1 MRRGSRNRGVPTR
14 YGTTYTHKSEKIDLF
29 ESKTNREAVESSDKE
44 LWLVAMQQE
53 MNAFAENETC
63 SLVERPKDK
72 IVMNGKWVFKVKQN
86 EEGEI
91 DKYKAR
97 YVAKGYARVEGVDF
111 NETFA
116 PPCRLETFRTVL
128 AIAASRKISIEQMD
142 IKSAYLHSEIQEE
155 IYLEQ
160 PEGFEKENNLVC
172 KLRKSIYGLRQAA
185 RNWYKKLHDFLL
197 EKVMTKSANDPCLFT
212 RKSQD
217 IFLYILTWVDDIM
230 RVGNKPEEV
239 QKLKYSLSQNFK
251 MKDRGKIKHFLGLRI
266 SQHEDGI
273 NVHQELFIQNVLRR
287 FGMEDCK
294 PIKTPVEMNL
304 KLDKSSEQSDIDVT
318 SYRSLVGSL
327 LYVSKQTRPDV
338 NWVTNQLSRHMQS
351 PTQQPWVAA
360 KRVLRYLQ
368 FTKTMKIVYDGNCD
382 HLILQ
387 GASDADWSGDASD
400 RKSTTGFYY
409 KLSDSGG
416 AISRNCKKQ
425 NTVALSS
432 CEAEYQGMCAAVQEA
447 IFLRQL
453 LEDLFIPQ
461 MKPTKI
467 AEDNQSCIKLCNNPV
482 FHEKSK
488 HMSTK
493 LHYIREKVE
502 DGSVEIFYQP
512 TEKMVA
518 DIFTKAL
525 GKLKHEKH
533 RNYLLGEHLL
543 KDADLSYGEK
553 LPGKV

>member
-1 MRRGSRNRGVPTR
+1 
-14 YGTTYTHKSEKIDLF
+14 
-29 ESKTNREAVESSDKE
+29 
-44 LWLVAMQQE
+44 
-53 MNAFAENETC
+53 
-63 SLVERPKDK
+63 
-72 IVMNGKWVFKVKQN
+72 
-86 EEGEI
+86 
-91 DKYKAR
+91 
-97 YVAKGYARVEGVDF
+97 
-111 NETFA
+111 
-116 PPCRLETFRTVL
+116 
-128 AIAASRKISIEQMD
+128 
-142 IKSAYLHSEIQEE
+142 
-155 IYLEQ
+155 
-160 PEGFEKENNLVC
+160 
-172 KLRKSIYGLRQAA
+172 
-185 RNWYKKLHDFLL
+185 
-197 EKVMTKSANDPCLFT
+197 MTKSANDPCLFT

-217 IFLYILTWVDDIM
+217 NFLYILTWVDDILI
-230 RVGNKPEEV
+230 VGNKPEDV

-251 MKDRGKIKHFLGLRI
+251 MEDRGKIKHFLGLRI
-266 SQHEDGI
+266 SQNDDGI
-273 NVHQELFIQNVLRR
+273 SVDQEMFIQNVLRR

-294 PIKTPVEMNL
+294 PKKTPAEMNL
-304 KLDKSSEQSDIDVT
+304 KLERSSEPRSDIDVT
-318 SYRSLVGSL
+318 AYRSLVGSL
-327 LYVSKQTRPDV
+327 LYVPKQTRPDDT
-338 NWVTNQLSRHMQS
+338 WITNQLSRHMQS
-351 PTQQPWVAA
+351 PTQQHWIAA

-382 HLILQ
+382 LILQ

-416 AISRNCKKQ
+416 AISWNCKKQ

-432 CEAEYQGMCAAVQEA
+432 CESEYQGMCAAVQEA

-461 MKPTKI
+461 MKPTQI

-482 FHEKSK
+482 FHKRSK

-502 DGSVEIFYQP
+502 DGSEEIFYQP
-512 TEKMVA
+512 TEEMAA

-543 KDADLSYGEK
+543 KDADLSYSGK